1 MNSAN
6 SAISAFIS
14 SNSNMN
20 ATVSELKKIVD
31 ALVASNLTK
40 SKEQILQEYNVPKV
54 YIKGGKPLRKH
65 QTSTKDL
72 SEKVLLMI
80 IQIKLNLLIEP
91 QTRLVM

>member
-1 MNSAN
+1 MSVNSAN
-6 SAISAFIS
+6 SANSTFIS

-54 YIKGGKPLRKH
+54 YIKGGKP
-65 QTSTKDL
+65 TKKALDL
-72 SEKVLLMI
+72 NK
-80 IQIKLNLLIEP
+80 
-91 QTRLVM
+91 RLEEQ